1 MSTTYRCIICH
12 KDLKSSSEKKRRK
25 CNSCIHKKST
35 ASTAIASV
43 ASVAAGAAI
52 GFIGGYVASLWS
64 DKNNTPKIKEETKQ
78 NNEIDT
84 TMYDP
89 HQDIASSPICY
100 DSRVNIAYHHVAIH
114 YAKIVLM
121 NYQIKYVQCVQKI
134 LNHNKQFILID

>member
-43 ASVAAGAAI
+43 ALVAAGAAI

-89 HQDIASSPICY
+89 DQDIAACPICY
-100 DSRVNIAYHHVAIH
+100 DSRVNIALSPCGHTLCKDCTDELPN
-114 YAKIVLM
+114 KICPM
-121 NYQIKYVQCVQKI
+121 CSKNIKSQQTIYI
-134 LNHNKQFILID
+134 N